1 MENHVIASLGRR
13 ASRATL
19 KFLLALA
26 AMIFLPA
33 WSLSYWQGWL
43 FLANVTVWSVVI
55 TLYLLKRDPGLL
67 ERRLYAGP
75 KAEEE
80 PAQKR
85 IQFFM
90 AILVIALVLVSA
102 LDYGLGLSMV
112 PWGRRDCGRSSRSP
126 RLRHRILLVFRE
138 NSFASATIELAAD
151 QRVISSGP
159 YALVRHPM
167 YAAALVI
174 FVGVPLSLGS
184 WWGLLLVPPLTWLI
198 AARLLD
204 EERYLIKNLP
214 GYDDYRSKVRYRLV
228 PGVW

>member
-55 TLYLLKRDPGLL
+55 TLYLLQRDPGLL
-67 ERRLYAGP
+67 ERRLSAGP

-102 LDYGLGLSMV
+102 LDYGLGMSMV
-112 PWGRRDCGRSSRSP
+112 PWHVVIAGDLLVVLGYV
-126 RLRHRILLVFRE
+126 IVFLVFRE

-228 PGVW
+228 PAVW

>member
-43 FLANVTVWSVVI
+43 FLANVTVWSIVI

-90 AILVIALVLVSA
+90 AIQVIALVVTSAFDHGLGFSAVSA
-102 LDYGLGLSMV
+102 GVVIAAELLIAIGYLAV
-112 PWGRRDCGRSSRSP
+112 
-126 RLRHRILLVFRE
+126 LLVFRE

>member
-43 FLANVTVWSVVI
+43 FLANVTVWSIVI

-90 AILVIALVLVSA
+90 AIQVIALVVISAFDHGLGFSAVSA
-102 LDYGLGLSMV
+102 GVVIAAELLIAIGYLAV
-112 PWGRRDCGRSSRSP
+112 
-126 RLRHRILLVFRE
+126 LLVFRE